1 MFGFAQDPRVMIDQ
15 LTTLFLLAEVS
26 LRQRGRGIVHGLY
39 PLSLYSC

>member
-26 LRQRGRGIVHGLY
+26 LRQRVRDIVYVLY
-39 PLSLYSC
+39 PLGLSSY